1 MLINLVMFL
10 PQCQQVYQMMNWN
23 AVLAA
28 RETFDLVD
36 FVRIKCP
43 RMMTRDVVRIAAV
56 DL

>member
-1 MLINLVMFL
+1 MSP
-10 PQCQQVYQMMNWN
+10 PQCQQVYRMMNWN

-28 RETFDLVD
+28 RETLDPVD

-43 RMMTRDVVRIAAV
+43 RMMTRDAVRIVAV